1 MKKVILINSVSEDV
15 RIAITE
21 DGKLAEFF
29 LDTPDKE
36 RNVGDIYLGKIGK
49 VIPGIRAAFID
60 LGFQQDA
67 FLHFSDI
74 GSSLDEYASI
84 IGDDSDIEEDDEDD
98 EEETTQPNYNR
109 GNNKSIS
116 KEDRI

>member
-1 MKKVILINSVSEDV
+1 MKKVILINSIAEEI
-15 RIAITE
+15 RIAFTE

-36 RNVGDIYLGKIGK
+36 RNVGNIYLGKVGK

-74 GSSLDEYASI
+74 GSSLSEYASI
-84 IGDDSDIEEDDEDD
+84 IGDDSEIE
-98 EEETTQPNYNR
+98 
-109 GNNKSIS
+109 
-116 KEDRI
+116 

>member
-1 MKKVILINSVSEDV
+1 MKKVILINSIAEDI

-36 RNVGDIYLGKIGK
+36 RNVGDIYLGKVGK

-74 GSSLDEYASI
+74 GNTLDDYSAI
-84 IGDDSDIEEDDEDD
+84 IGDDSDIEED
-98 EEETTQPNYNR
+98 EEE
-109 GNNKSIS
+109 
-116 KEDRI
+116 EDEPQTNFTNEGKQLKKNMLTK